1 MEALLVVVVVV
12 VVVVVFVELVENLIK
27 FSTNP

>member
-1 MEALLVVVVVV
+1 MEALLVVVVV